1 MKILKIKKVSF
12 TVAKKHLLQS
22 KITSQASKIRKAVQ
36 KIILD
41 VKKMEMKL

>member
-12 TVAKKHLLQS
+12 TVAKKYLLQN
-22 KITSQASKIRKAVQ
+22 KITNQASNIRKAVQ

-41 VKKMEMKL
+41 VKKMEIKL